1 MFTMTRD
8 QAMEFMAAG
17 ARTGKVATASPDGKV
32 HVAPLWFVV
41 DGQDLVF
48 VTTATSVKGR
58 HLHANP
64 LAALCVDDDTYPCAF
79 VTARGTV
86 VLEDAASDLRDWTT
100 RIARR
105 YVPHRTWRPGPRG
118 SPAAT
123 CRSARSST
131 RSATMPPARPWSG
144 CAPSTSSAVA
154 RS

>member
-64 LAALCVDDDTYPCAF
+64 LAAWGVDDDPSPCAF
-79 VTARGTV
+79 VPARGTV
-86 VLEDAASDLRDWTT
+86 ILEDAAPALRHWTP

-105 YVPHRTWRPGPRG
+105 YVPER
-118 SPAAT
+118 AEQYA
-123 CRSARSST
+123 
-131 RSATMPPARPWSG
+131 
-144 CAPSTSSAVA
+144 
-154 RS
+154 

>member
-8 QAMEFMAAG
+8 QAMEFLATG

-86 VLEDAASDLRDWTT
+86 VLEDAATDLRDWTT
-100 RIARR
+100 RIAHR
-105 YVPHRTWRPGPRG
+105 YVPGRAEQYAIRNDAPGETLVRLR
-118 SPAAT
+118 AEHVI
-123 CRSARSST
+123 
-131 RSATMPPARPWSG
+131 G
-144 CAPSTSSAVA
+144 CGEVLI
-154 RS
+154 